1 MPIRKDL
8 HAQLAR
14 EIAQARTA
22 TDALFDLLEPQ
33 ALYERPIAERHRI
46 IFYLGH
52 LDAFDWNLMAR
63 GAFDISAFN
72 PDFDRLFEFGIDP
85 LDGGLP
91 ADQPADWPRVAEIRA
106 YTQRAREHI
115 DRALLSAVDR
125 PSTNLDIFHV
135 AIEHRWMHAETLAY
149 MLHWLE
155 HDKKRPPPRSSTRA
169 PRYDRAQQP
178 AEVRIPAGDALL
190 GQAPGAFGWD
200 NEFAAHRQFVPAFT
214 LDVHNVTNGD
224 FLEFVRAGG
233 YGERSL
239 WSDAD
244 WDWMRASG
252 LSHPKFWRRAGDTWL
267 YRTMFEEIPLP
278 LDWPVYVSH
287 AEASAYARWRGK
299 SLPTEAQFQRAAFG
313 TPGDPDALAVLKNGN
328 HSFRSWTPE
337 PVGAAGCVSAFG
349 VHDLVGNGWEWTS
362 TVFAPFEG
370 FAPAP
375 FYPGYSANFFD
386 GRHFVM
392 KGASPRTASALIRP
406 SFRNWFQPH
415 YSNVYATFR
424 CAQ

>member
-1 MPIRKDL
+1 MPIPKDL
-8 HAQLAR
+8 QAQLAR
-14 EIAQARTA
+14 EMAQARTA
-22 TDALFDLLEPQ
+22 TDGLFDMLEPQ

-52 LDAFDWNLMAR
+52 LDAFDWNMIAR
-63 GAFDISAFN
+63 GAFGLSAFN

-106 YTQRAREHI
+106 YTEQVREHI
-115 DRALLSAVDR
+115 DRALRGAGDSALVDA
-125 PSTNLDIFHV
+125 DIFHV

-149 MLHWLE
+149 MLHWLD
-155 HDKKRPPPRSSTRA
+155 HDKKRPQPGSCARMSSST
-169 PRYDRAQQP
+169 DRTQP
-178 AEVRIPAGDALL
+178 TEVMIPAGEALH
-190 GQAPGAFGWD
+190 GQDPSAFGWD
-200 NEFAAHRQFVPAFT
+200 NEFSAHREFVPAFK
-214 LDVHNVTNGD
+214 LDVHNVTHAD
-224 FLEFVRAGG
+224 FLEFMRAGG
-233 YGERSL
+233 YSERSL
-239 WSDAD
+239 WRDAD
-244 WDWMRASG
+244 WDWVRACG
-252 LSHPKFWRRAGDTWL
+252 ISHPKFWRQQGDAWL

-278 LDWPVYVSH
+278 PDWPVYVSH

-299 SLPTEAQFQRAAFG
+299 SLPTEGQFQRAAFG
-313 TPGDPDALAVLKNGN
+313 TSSASAQIDVLKKGN
-328 HSFRSWTPE
+328 HSFRSWSPE